1 MKAIFYVVA
10 LLVIGGALYF
20 TLEHTRKFEELQK
33 VRRETIETNRKVSA
47 NADATEK
54 LYKDEMAVL
63 KESEGKRDVL
73 TESIKALKSTG
84 GQLTRDVADLDNTLA
99 GQDEEFAELN
109 KTMEE
114 VNKILNELGGDFGGE
129 EITLDNL
136 GEKIE
141 AIEEDKKARQAKLEE
156 LETLVAAAEK
166 LLASNRAE
174 VDRLVKRELDRSARI
189 GRNAMEAVV
198 TAVDQDWGFLVIGA
212 GSNSGFTPQTS
223 LIVQRDGRLV
233 GRVTPSS
240 IEPTQTI
247 AEIDFKSL
255 AVGARI
261 QPGDR
266 VILADP
272 VSN

>member
-1 MKAIFYVVA
+1 MKAILYVVA

-20 TLEHTRKFEELQK
+20 TLEHTRKFEELQGK
-33 VRRETIETNRKVSA
+33 RKETIETNRKVSA

-63 KESEGKRDVL
+63 KESEDKRALL
-73 TESIKALKSTG
+73 TESVKALKSKG
-84 GQLTRDVADLDNTLA
+84 AQLARDVADLDNTLE
-99 GQDEEFAELN
+99 GQEEEFAELN

-114 VNKILNELGGDFGGE
+114 VTKILQELGGEFGGE

-141 AIEEDKKARQAKLEE
+141 AIQEDKKARQAKLEE
-156 LETLVAAAEK
+156 LETFVAAAEK
-166 LLASNRAE
+166 LLANNRAE
-174 VDRLVKRELDRSARI
+174 VDRLVKREIDRNARI
-189 GRNAMEAVV
+189 GRNAMESVV

-223 LIVQRDGRLV
+223 LIVQRDGRMV
-233 GRVTPSS
+233 GRVIPSS

-255 AVGARI
+255 AVGVRI